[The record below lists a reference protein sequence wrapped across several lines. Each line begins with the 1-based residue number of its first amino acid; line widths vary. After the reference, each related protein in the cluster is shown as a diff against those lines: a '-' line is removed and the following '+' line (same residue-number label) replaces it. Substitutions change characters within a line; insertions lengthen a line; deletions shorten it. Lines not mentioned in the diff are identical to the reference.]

1 MFYVLQN
8 ESVAA
13 RRRVP
18 ILLTDAAT
26 GTTAQAG
33 VALTTIYAY
42 VNSNGGSFA
51 GGAGTIANSGFGQYY
66 YELHP
71 DEIDTLGLAGI
82 HVTALACR
90 DYDSIVQVAALDF
103 YSAAVGITAGSVW
116 NYVLSNSD
124 TAETNLVNASAGG
137 GATAYAIAQEVWDF
151 DISEYVSNAGGYIV
165 NINDNVNDAKSNTNN
180 IPLQVW
186 GDDLTAGANSPYAA
200 GTAGTILYGLSLGG
214 SGLTA
219 GDIWEY
225 DISAISTAGTAG
237 SQLNLSASGGSG
249 LTAGDVWDFNIT
261 GFGATNS
268 AAVYVTDTN
277 FVAGNI
283 QTYVSTQ
290 TPQDV
295 WTYAGIE
302 GRTITGG
309 AVSSVLD
316 PVTFS
321 SSQYSAIASSV
332 WNAGTR
338 TITGGIADTVT
349 SVTNPVSITSASM
362 TGVAGTVWNSPVASY
377 SSNGTF
383 GLNILRADAANK
395 VGDVTL
401 RSAGGINMVDAD
413 MHRIDNDADASTNLK
428 NILTGIGSTI
438 TGNIVGNVSGNVTG
452 SVGSVTADVN
462 VSTAS
467 MTGIAG
473 TVWSYATRTLTSAT
487 GISAYDVW
495 NFDPTAMTVPQ
506 AGAILTD
513 IQTDTN
519 TIQTDIS
526 NIPNNVWASDISGY
540 TNPGEAG
547 FELSQAASGA
557 GLTSGDVSVAVWDS
571 ATSNHTTNGTFGY
584 NLLRSDLA
592 GVAGTVSL
600 WTGGAFSGVFADT
613 YRIDEDYNA
622 AIALKDILTGVGS
635 TITGNIDGNV
645 TGSVG
650 SVTNDVTLSAGTQAS
665 IANSVWSTDISG
677 YTSPSAGY
685 DLSNVGTGSGL
696 TAGDVWTYATRT
708 VTGGTITSVTD
719 PVDVS
724 ASSRS
729 SIAST
734 VWNQTSATYNSGGSN
749 PFANLIITQNQTS
762 NIIDRLVGV
771 GATVWEYATRT
782 LTSGSGISAGD
793 VWTYATR
800 TITGGIADTVTTVT
814 NGVTVTTNNDK
825 TGYELSGSG
834 VSAVQSGLSTLTSA
848 QVGTEVDSSLS
859 DVGLTSTVTGRIDVD
874 VSSRLASS
882 SYVTPPTES
891 SIAGT
896 VWNYATRTLTS
907 GGSGIS
913 AYDVWNFVLSDT
925 NTAEVDLVQAAAGS
939 GLTAGDVWSAPSRTI
954 TGGIA
959 DTVSNVTGNVSG
971 SVGSVLGNVSGN
983 VVGSVASVTGD
994 VSGNVVGSVANVTGN
1009 VSGSVGSVLGNVSGN
1024 VVGSVASVTGNV
1036 SGNVV
1041 GSVGS
1046 VTGNVAGTVAA
1057 VTGNVSGNV
1066 VVSVGSVTG
1075 NVAGSV
1081 NSVVTDV
1088 SVDESLISAD
1098 VWSYVSRTL
1107 TSSGSG
1113 ISAADVWTYAT
1124 RTITGGIADTVS
1136 NVTGNVVGS
1145 VGSVLGNVSGNVVGT
1160 VGSVTG
1166 NVSGNVVGSVA
1177 SVLGNVSGNVVG
1189 SVASVTGNVAG
1200 SVASVTG
1207 NVVGSVGSVT
1217 GNVAG
1222 SVASVTNPVIFDS
1235 AQYASIASSVWNAA
1249 TRTLT
1254 SGGSGISAYDV
1265 WNFVL
1270 SDTNTA
1276 EVDLVQAASGAG
1288 LTAGDVWTY
1297 GSREITGGLAN
1308 TVTSVTNPVT
1318 VGTNND
1324 KTGYALSAGG
1334 VTAVQSGLSTLTQ
1347 AQVGTEVDS
1356 SLSDVG
1362 LTSTVTGRIDV
1373 AVSSR
1378 LASSSYET
1386 PPTAASIA
1394 SSVWSAGSRTIT
1406 GGTVDN
1412 LTNPATVATSSMTGI
1427 AGTVWNYS
1435 TRTITSGGGATAGD
1449 VWTYPTRSLT
1459 SGAGITVNAATNIIN
1474 GPYFVKSNVDGQDGN
1489 LDVITGMVQDIQL
1502 TVTDAFGN
1510 PFDTTALGLAVNFY
1524 NQAGTLTTSYGTSQL
1539 YGPAGLVQFTLD
1551 TAVTGVEGR
1560 YNLILSA
1567 AGAGNTIKF
1576 GPLTTLVRPY

>member
-33 VALTTIYAY
+33 VALTAIYAY
-42 VNSNGGSFA
+42 VNSNGGAFS
-51 GGAGTIANSGFGQYY
+51 GGAGTVANSGFGQYY
-66 YELHP
+66 YEFDP
-71 DEIDTLGLAGI
+71 GEIGTLGLAGI
-82 HVTALACR
+82 HITAAACR
-90 DYDSIVQVAALDF
+90 DYDAIAQIAAFNL
-103 YSAAVGITAGSVW
+103 YSASTG
-116 NYVLSNSD
+116 
-124 TAETNLVNASAGG
+124 ASA
-137 GATAYAIAQEVWDF
+137 YAVAQEVWTYDYITPGVVAQSAAERLEDTRTNTYTIDGNTSSIPTTSDIWSY
-151 DISEYVSNAGGYIV
+151 DISFNGDPSAGFNLYQLGIGATGY
-165 NINDNVNDAKSNTNN
+165 A
-180 IPLQVW
+180 
-186 GDDLTAGANSPYAA
+186 
-200 GTAGTILYGLSLGG
+200 G

-219 GDIWEY
+219 GDVWEY

-237 SQLNLSASGGSG
+237 SQLNLSATSSGGSG
-249 LTAGDVWDFNIT
+249 LSAYDVWAFDYINAPGGVVPVSAAERLEETRTEAYAASNNTVSIPSTSDIWNYDISFNTDPSAGFNLYQLGIGATGYAGVALTSGDVWSYVDRTITGGAVTSVTDPVNVSSSSMSGIANTVWSTLTAPYTTHATFGHQVLRSDNAATIGEVTLHQSGGSKRVDADVHAFVNNTASATAILNILTGIGSSITGNITGNLSGSVGSVVNPVNVSTSSMTGIAGTVWSTDISGYTSPSAGFDLANASSGSGISAADVWDFVIT
-261 GFGATNS
+261 GFGQTGS
-268 AAVYVTDTN
+268 AALYTTQTN
-277 FVAGNI
+277 FTVGNI
-283 QTYVSTQ
+283 ESYVQTQ

-295 WTYAGIE
+295 WTYAGVE

-316 PVTFS
+316 PVIFS

-338 TITGGIADTVT
+338 TITGGIADTV
-349 SVTNPVSITSASM
+349 
-362 TGVAGTVWNSPVASY
+362 
-377 SSNGTF
+377 SN
-383 GLNILRADAANK
+383 
-395 VGDVTL
+395 V
-401 RSAGGINMVDAD
+401 
-413 MHRIDNDADASTNLK
+413 
-428 NILTGIGSTI
+428 
-438 TGNIVGNVSGNVTG
+438 TGNVSGSVGSVLGNVSGNVVG
-452 SVGSVTADVN
+452 SVGSVTGNVAGSVGSVTGNVAGSVN
-462 VSTAS
+462 SVITPVSLDTSS

-473 TVWSYATRTLTSAT
+473 TVWSTDISGYTSPSAGFDLANASSGS

-495 NFDPTAMTVPQ
+495 NFDPTAMTSPQ

-519 TIQTDIS
+519 TIITDIG
-526 NIPNNVWASDISGY
+526 NVPNNVWASDVSGY
-540 TNPGEAG
+540 VNPGEAGFNLYQLGIGATGYSAGSALTAGDVWDYASRTITGGIADTVTTVSGNVLGSVNSVVNDVTISTGTQASIANSVWSFDISTGPASPSASYYINNINTEAQSAATDASTAASNTNDIGGTVWASDVTGYVTPGEAG
-547 FELSQAASGA
+547 FELTQAASGA
-557 GLTSGDVSVAVWDS
+557 GLTSGDVSVAVWD
-571 ATSNHTTNGTFGY
+571 ADPVNYSNNSTFGKGI
-584 NLLRSDLA
+584 LRSDNA
-592 GVAGTVSL
+592 GIAGTVTL
-600 WTGGAFSGVFADT
+600 WSGAAYNGIYADA
-613 YRIDEDYNA
+613 YRIDGDYGA
-622 AIALKDILTGVGS
+622 ATALKNVLTGIGS
-635 TITGNIDGNV
+635 SITGNITGDV
-645 TGSVG
+645 SGSVG
-650 SVTNDVTLSAGTQAS
+650 SVTADVNVTTDSMTGIAGT
-665 IANSVWSTDISG
+665 
-677 YTSPSAGY
+677 
-685 DLSNVGTGSGL
+685 
-696 TAGDVWTYATRT
+696 VWTYATRT
-708 VTGGTITSVTD
+708 
-719 PVDVS
+719 
-724 ASSRS
+724 
-729 SIAST
+729 
-734 VWNQTSATYNSGGSN
+734 
-749 PFANLIITQNQTS
+749 
-762 NIIDRLVGV
+762 
-771 GATVWEYATRT
+771 
-782 LTSGSGISAGD
+782 LTSS
-793 VWTYATR
+793 
-800 TITGGIADTVTTVT
+800 
-814 NGVTVTTNNDK
+814 
-825 TGYELSGSG
+825 
-834 VSAVQSGLSTLTSA
+834 
-848 QVGTEVDSSLS
+848 
-859 DVGLTSTVTGRIDVD
+859 
-874 VSSRLASS
+874 
-882 SYVTPPTES
+882 
-891 SIAGT
+891 
-896 VWNYATRTLTS
+896 
-907 GGSGIS
+907 GSGIS
-913 AYDVWNFVLSDT
+913 AYDVWNFVLSDA

-983 VVGSVASVTGD
+983 VVGT
-994 VSGNVVGSVANVTGN
+994 VG
-1009 VSGSVGSVLGNVSGN
+1009 
-1024 VVGSVASVTGNV
+1024 SVTGNV

-1066 VVSVGSVTG
+1066 VGSV
-1075 NVAGSV
+1075 A
-1081 NSVVTDV
+1081 
-1088 SVDESLISAD
+1088 
-1098 VWSYVSRTL
+1098 
-1107 TSSGSG
+1107 
-1113 ISAADVWTYAT
+1113 
-1124 RTITGGIADTVS
+1124 
-1136 NVTGNVVGS
+1136 
-1145 VGSVLGNVSGNVVGT
+1145 SVLGNVSGNVVGT
-1160 VGSVTG
+1160 VAAVTG

-1189 SVASVTGNVAG
+1189 SVGSVTGNVAG

-1207 NVVGSVGSVT
+1207 NVSGSVASVT

-1254 SGGSGISAYDV
+1254 SGGAGISAYDV

-1270 SDTNTA
+1270 SDSNTA

-1297 GSREITGGLAN
+1297 GSRTITGGLAD
-1308 TVTSVTNPVT
+1308 TVTSITNPVT

-1524 NQAGTLTTSYGTSQL
+1524 NQAGTLTTSYGTSEL